1 MDGSR
6 EDFRPG
12 PKKGNM
18 KRHLPI
24 LIYAFSTVSL
34 TAQDIQPSQNV
45 LHVSTALNHLT
56 VLEFHEPVTIAA
68 VGSSDFQIE
77 RQGDKVFVK
86 PTKPDA
92 ATDLLVW
99 TQSKRFAYE
108 LETTA
113 EVQNM
118 NFTIDAA
125 VPVRQASP
133 TTSMDEV
140 ADTILTRA
148 FLGKVDIKGSPRKV
162 HDRATVQIDQIL
174 RTRSTVYIHYRIQ
187 NHTEAAYRPGL
198 PSVFELRPEHSVT
211 AIGGLVY
218 TQLDEHDIKK
228 LGMAEVMALAAART
242 ESDSEQIEPGGSL
255 QGVIALRRDLTTPTV
270 LQVEFNGKLKAIFV
284 L

>member
-1 MDGSR
+1 MDGIR
-6 EDFRPG
+6 EKFRPG
-12 PKKGNM
+12 LKKGNM
-18 KRHLPI
+18 KRILLI
-24 LIYAFSTVSL
+24 LIYALSAVSL
-34 TAQDIQPSQNV
+34 TAQDVQPAQNV

-56 VLEFHEPVTIAA
+56 VLEFHEPVIMAA
-68 VGSSDFQIE
+68 AGSSDFLIE

-86 PTKPDA
+86 PTKLDA
-92 ATDLLVW
+92 STDLLVW
-99 TQSKRFAYE
+99 THSKRFAYE

-113 EVQNM
+113 QVQNM

-148 FLGKVDIKGSPRKV
+148 FLGTVDIKNRQRKAQ
-162 HDRATVQIDQIL
+162 DRPCIQIDQTF

-187 NHTEAAYRPGL
+187 NHTGAGYRPGSPAL
-198 PSVFELRPEHSVT
+198 FELRPEHSSA
-211 AIGGLVY
+211 AIGGLVH

-228 LGMAEVMALAAART
+228 LGTAEIVALVAARAET
-242 ESDSEQIEPGGSL
+242 DSEEIKPGGSI
-255 QGVIALRRDLTTPTV
+255 QGVIALRQDFTTPTV
-270 LQVEFNGKLKAIFV
+270 LQVEFNGKLKATFV